1 MRRLWKDVTISL
13 KEDDVESA
21 TAAKHK
27 VCFYL
32 FVNGG
37 RRSSLTNGPDRMV
50 WARAVSGVSALFS
63 YSDDASPPYPS
74 V

>member
-21 TAAKHK
+21 TASKHK

-32 FVNGG
+32 FVNVG
-37 RRSSLTNGPDRMV
+37 RRSSLTNG
-50 WARAVSGVSALFS
+50 
-63 YSDDASPPYPS
+63 
-74 V
+74 